1 MLPGEAREHWPAHR
15 MFLALKAGATPL
27 RTRRQYASVWLVK
40 MLGFP
45 RACRSCTTLSLKTYA
60 QGRLGGTG
68 KGAHDVE
75 VGVHALDALF
85 NLAVLPKHDRYQL
98 RVRHNDHL
106 QSLHVS
112 GAICFFKDE
121 FGVSTVCRSQRTFT
135 YARRILYMPPYIS
148 AHLSSVLW

>member
-1 MLPGEAREHWPAHR
+1 MLPGEAHEHWPAHR

-27 RTRRQYASVWLVK
+27 RTRRQYVSVWLVK

-45 RACRSCTTLSLKTYA
+45 PACRSCAMLSLQTYV
-60 QGRLGGTG
+60 QGRHGGTG
-68 KGAHDVE
+68 KSAHDVE

-85 NLAVLPKHDRYQL
+85 NLAVLSKHDRYQL

-106 QSLHVS
+106 QSLQVS
-112 GAICFFKDE
+112 GANWFFKDE
-121 FGVSTVCRSQRTFT
+121 IGEGTMCRSQRTFT
-135 YARRILYMPPYIS
+135 YARRILYMPPYIL